1 MTREQGTGNREQG
14 TGNREQGTGNREQG
28 TGNREQG
35 TGNREQ
41 GTGNTST
48 SVTVSLSNCSVHR
61 REEGTGFAVSFSR
74 TVFGNF
80 TFRYLC
86 RFFSV
91 YLLTWVFSAFLLDF
105 CPTRSI

>member
-1 MTREQGTGNREQG
+1 MTREQG

-61 REEGTGFAVSFSR
+61 REPNGFRQLYFSLLMS
-74 TVFGNF
+74 VF
-80 TFRYLC
+80 FRLPTYLG
-86 RFFSV
+86 FFGLS
-91 YLLTWVFSAFLLDF
+91 T
-105 CPTRSI
+105 

>member
-1 MTREQGTGNREQG
+1 MKNCGDDKGTGNREQG
-14 TGNREQGTGNREQG
+14 TGNREQGTRN
-28 TGNREQG
+28 
-35 TGNREQ
+35 
-41 GTGNTST
+41 
-48 SVTVSLSNCSVHR
+48 VTVSLSNCSVHR